1 MITTNNFKQI
11 LRSLGFTEHN
21 NHFTKSFG
29 SLIECVMEVNWNK
42 SELIYPDPVKINDR
56 TTCNF
61 QNPENFVVFECVH
74 RLLSKGYR
82 PEHIE
87 LEKRW
92 SLGHD
97 SKGGKADICVYD
109 ETGQSM
115 LFIIECKT
123 YGKEYDRALKI
134 LKEDGGQLFSY
145 WQQERSTK
153 WISLYASD
161 WKGDEIIYKNDI
173 INCSDDANIVKM
185 EEKDASVLLY
195 KKATTVPEYFE
206 AWTETYGQK
215 IWQGLLFGNDTQAY
229 KIGVRPLRKSDLKD
243 FDPDDKIVNRF
254 EEILRHNNVSDKE
267 NAFNRLVALFICKL
281 VDEIKKQDNDVV
293 EFQYRQG
300 TDTYETLQDRLQRLH
315 TEGMEEFMGEK
326 IFYVSNDY
334 AENLFK
340 NYINHKREK
349 AIEDL
354 KNTIRIL
361 KFYSNN
367 DFSFKDVHNEE
378 LFFQNGKILVEVVQ
392 LFENHKI
399 VYPSKHQFLGDLF
412 EQLLN
417 KGFKQSE
424 GQFFTPTPLTRFI
437 WDSLPLA
444 EIPKVIDYACGSGH
458 FLTEAVE
465 SINSRLQTD
474 ENNTWVEKHIFG
486 IEKDYRLARVSKIS
500 LFMNGAGSG
509 NIIFGDGLENQ
520 PEKHIE
526 NNAFDILVANPPYSV
541 SAFKSHLKLKNNSF
555 ELLNR
560 ISNDGSE
567 IETLFVERIAQ
578 LLKPRGVAAVVLP
591 SSILSN
597 DSNSY
602 TGAREILLKNFLIRS
617 IVQFGSKTFGATGT
631 NTVVLFLEKYNEPP
645 KQSSLKH
652 DSANAII
659 KNSIHTDD
667 WEDGEILRSYLQ
679 KIEVSNEDYW
689 KFTAEAVSFDGFAD
703 CEYLQMYADAF
714 LKLTKTVNLQN
725 SNAFKKLEPS
735 DQSARLK
742 QEFYSYAKQIEFE
755 KLLYFALTYKQTVL
769 IVTAPS
775 DNAKQKRFLGYDWSN
790 RKGAEGIQITQAG
803 GMLYNDTDRNA
814 TSTIASAIR
823 CRFNE
828 TTPPDLG
835 EKQQYCTLAN
845 LSDLLD
851 FSRVGFNK
859 AIKLTPDKKI
869 EIRSKYPLVKL
880 GEIITIIRGVTFDKK
895 YQEQSETKNI
905 VLTADNITL
914 DGHFEI
920 TKKIFVSE
928 SVSFDKEKL
937 LKKDDC
943 FMCFSS
949 GSRQHVGKITFIS
962 EDQPYYAGGFMGIL
976 RVSDRRKLLPKFLY
990 ETLNNET
997 MRDAVRSNSSGT
1009 NIQNLSNK
1017 ITEFK
1022 IPLPPLVIQ
1031 HQIVSECEK
1040 IDEEYNTS
1048 RMSIE
1053 EYKKKIVQVFENLEV
1068 ITRAG
1073 GGKMM
1078 IINKL
1083 CDKIN
1088 PSKSEL
1094 PNFGDDILVSFVEM
1108 TSVSNDGYIEYK
1120 IDKPLSEMRK
1130 GSYTYFAEDDI
1141 IIAKITPCMENGKCA
1156 IATGLT
1162 NKIGFGSS
1170 EFHVLRCN
1178 EHVLNKYLF
1187 GYLNRATI
1195 RQMAEKRM
1203 TGASGHRRV
1212 PISFYEN
1219 LEIPVLP
1226 ISEQEKIVAEVSG
1239 YEVAIAKAQA
1249 VMASCADRK
1258 KAVLEKYLGRK
1269 QRD

>member
-1 MITTNNFKQI
+1 MITRDNFQKV
-11 LRSLGFTEHN
+11 LTKLGFTEDKKV
-21 NHFTKSFG
+21 FSKPFG
-29 SLIECVMEVNWNK
+29 SLAECVMTVNWSK
-42 SELIYPDPVKINDR
+42 GQLIYPESIKINDR

-61 QNPENFVVFECVH
+61 EHPENFVVFECVH
-74 RLLSKGYR
+74 RLLEKGYR

-92 SLGHD
+92 NLGHD

-109 ETGQSM
+109 KDGQNM
-115 LFIIECKT
+115 LFIVECKT
-123 YGKEYDRALKI
+123 FGKEYDKALKK

-161 WKGDEIIYKNDI
+161 LKDDEIVYKNDI

-185 EEKDASVLLY
+185 EEKDKSVLLY

-206 AWTETYGQK
+206 TWTETYGQK
-215 IWQGLLFGNDTQAY
+215 IWQGLLFGDDTQAY

-340 NYINHKREK
+340 NYTNHRREK

-392 LFENHKI
+392 LFENHRI

-424 GQFFTPTPLTRFI
+424 GQFFTPTPITRFI

-465 SINSRLQTD
+465 SINNRLTTD
-474 ENNTWVEKHIFG
+474 ENNSWVEKHIFG

-500 LFMNGAGSG
+500 LFMNGAGGG

-555 ELLNR
+555 HLLNR

-578 LLKPRGVAAVVLP
+578 LLKPQGIAAVVLP

-597 DSNSY
+597 NSGSY

-645 KQSSLKH
+645 KQSSLKY

-659 KNSIHTDD
+659 HSAETDD

-679 KIEVSNEDYW
+679 KIQVTNEDYR
-689 KFTAEAVSFDGFAD
+689 KFTEESVSFDGFSH
-703 CEYLQMYADAF
+703 CEYLNMYADAF
-714 LKLTKTVNLQN
+714 LKLPQTVKSRN
-725 SNAFKKLEPS
+725 SNAFKKLTVSE
-735 DQSARLK
+735 QSEKLK
-742 QEFYSYAKQIEFE
+742 QEFYSYAKPIEFE
-755 KLLYFALTYKQTVL
+755 KLFYFALTYKQTVF
-769 IVTAPS
+769 IVTAPN
-775 DNAKQKRFLGYDWSN
+775 DNDGQKRFLGYYWSDS
-790 RKGAEGIQITQAG
+790 KGYEGIHITQAG
-803 GMLYNDTDRNA
+803 GMLYNETDRNA
-814 TSTIASAIR
+814 TSTIASSIR
-823 CRFNE
+823 SQFTESLLPN
-828 TTPPDLG
+828 LG
-835 EKQQYCTLAN
+835 DKQQYCALAN
-845 LSDLLD
+845 LGDMID
-851 FSRVGFNK
+851 FSRITFNK

-880 GEIITIIRGVTFDKK
+880 GEIAEVLKGKSITSAQTKEGNIKVVAGGIDYAYFHNEANREPNTITISASGANAGFVNLWKEPIFASDCTTVRGKNVLHTFFLYNFLLSIQD
-895 YQEQSETKNI
+895 
-905 VLTADNITL
+905 
-914 DGHFEI
+914 
-920 TKKIFVSE
+920 KIFTLQKGAGQPHVYP
-928 SVSFDKEKL
+928 DDIKL
-937 LKKDDC
+937 LQIPDID
-943 FMCFSS
+943 
-949 GSRQHVGKITFIS
+949 
-962 EDQPYYAGGFMGIL
+962 E
-976 RVSDRRKLLPKFLY
+976 
-990 ETLNNET
+990 
-997 MRDAVRSNSSGT
+997 
-1009 NIQNLSNK
+1009 NL
-1017 ITEFK
+1017 
-1022 IPLPPLVIQ
+1022 Q

-1053 EYKKKIVQVFENLEV
+1053 EYKKKIVQEYEQLEV
-1068 ITRAG
+1068 LVNKNSGGYNRRKISELCKELFAG
-1073 GGKMM
+1073 GDVPKDNWSSEATDKYKIPIYSNGTE
-1078 IINKL
+1078 
-1083 CDKIN
+1083 DKIFIWVYKYF
-1088 PSKSEL
+1088 KS
-1094 PNFGDDILVSFVEM
+1094 
-1108 TSVSNDGYIEYK
+1108 
-1120 IDKPLSEMRK
+1120 
-1130 GSYTYFAEDDI
+1130 
-1141 IIAKITPCMENGKCA
+1141 
-1156 IATGLT
+1156 
-1162 NKIGFGSS
+1162 
-1170 EFHVLRCN
+1170 
-1178 EHVLNKYLF
+1178 
-1187 GYLNRATI
+1187 
-1195 RQMAEKRM
+1195 Q
-1203 TGASGHRRV
+1203 
-1212 PISFYEN
+1212 
-1219 LEIPVLP
+1219 
-1226 ISEQEKIVAEVSG
+1226 
-1239 YEVAIAKAQA
+1239 
-1249 VMASCADRK
+1249 
-1258 KAVLEKYLGRK
+1258 
-1269 QRD
+1269 

>member
-1 MITTNNFKQI
+1 MITRDNFQKI
-11 LRSLGFTEHN
+11 LTKLGFAEDKKV
-21 NHFTKSFG
+21 FSKPFG
-29 SLIECVMEVNWNK
+29 SLADCVMTVNWSK
-42 SELIYPDPVKINDR
+42 GQLIYPESIKINDR
-56 TTCNF
+56 ATCNF
-61 QNPENFVVFECVH
+61 EHPENFVVFECVH
-74 RLLSKGYR
+74 RLLEKGYR

-92 SLGHD
+92 NLGHD
-97 SKGGKADICVYD
+97 SKSGKADICVYD
-109 ETGQSM
+109 KDGQNM
-115 LFIIECKT
+115 LFIVECKT
-123 YGKEYDRALKI
+123 YGKEYDKALKI

-161 WKGDEIIYKNDI
+161 LKDDEIVYKNDI

-185 EEKDASVLLY
+185 EEKDKSVLLY

-206 AWTETYGQK
+206 TWSETYGQK
-215 IWQGLLFGNDTQAY
+215 IWQGLLFGEDTQAY

-315 TEGMEEFMGEK
+315 TEGMQEFMGEK

-340 NYINHKREK
+340 NYTNHKRER

-392 LFENHKI
+392 LFENHRI

-424 GQFFTPTPLTRFI
+424 GQFFTPTPITRFI

-465 SINSRLQTD
+465 SINNRLTTD
-474 ENNTWVEKHIFG
+474 ENNSWVEKHIFG

-500 LFMNGAGSG
+500 LFMNGAGGG

-555 ELLNR
+555 HLLNR

-578 LLKPRGVAAVVLP
+578 LLKPQGVAAVVLP

-597 DSNSY
+597 DSGSY

-617 IVQFGSKTFGATGT
+617 IIQFGSKTFGATGT

-645 KQSSLKH
+645 KQSSLKY

-659 KNSIHTDD
+659 HSAETDD
-667 WEDGEILRSYLQ
+667 WEDGEILSSYLQ
-679 KIEVSNEDYW
+679 KIQVTNEDYR
-689 KFTAEAVSFDGFAD
+689 KFTEESVSFDGFSH
-703 CEYLQMYADAF
+703 CEYLNMYANAF
-714 LKLTKTVNLQN
+714 LKLPQTVKSLN
-725 SNAFKKLEPS
+725 SNALKKLTTSEK
-735 DQSARLK
+735 LK
-742 QEFYSYAKQIEFE
+742 QEFYSYAKPIEFE
-755 KLLYFALTYKQTVL
+755 KLFYFALTYKQTVF
-769 IVTAPS
+769 IVTAPN
-775 DNAKQKRFLGYDWSN
+775 DNDGQKRFLGYDWSN

-814 TSTIASAIR
+814 DDTIASSIR
-823 CRFNE
+823 SRFSG
-828 TTPPDLG
+828 TILPDLG
-835 EKQQYCTLAN
+835 DKQQYCTLAN
-845 LSDLLD
+845 LSDMID
-851 FSRVGFNK
+851 FSRTTFNK

-869 EIRSKYPLVKL
+869 EIRSKYPLKL
-880 GEIITIIRGVTFDKK
+880 FSEIVSVI
-895 YQEQSETKNI
+895 ET
-905 VLTADNITL
+905 
-914 DGHFEI
+914 
-920 TKKIFVSE
+920 
-928 SVSFDKEKL
+928 
-937 LKKDDC
+937 
-943 FMCFSS
+943 
-949 GSRQHVGKITFIS
+949 GSR
-962 EDQPYYAGGFMGIL
+962 PAGGVG
-976 RVSDRRKLLPKFLY
+976 
-990 ETLNNET
+990 TLSEGVLSLGGEHIDNHNG
-997 MRDAVRSNSSGT
+997 RL
-1009 NIQNLSNK
+1009 NLSNAK
-1017 ITEFK
+1017 YVPLSFYNNATRGKLQKNDLLICKDGALTGKVAIVREEINDQQAMINEHLFLIRCENIISQFYLFEFLYSTMGQNLLKANITGSAQGGLNSTNLRNIK
-1022 IPLPPLVIQ
+1022 IPLPPLEIQ
-1031 HQIVSECEK
+1031 RQIVSECEK

-1053 EYKKKIVQVFENLEV
+1053 EYKKKIVQEYEQLEV
-1068 ITRAG
+1068 LVNKNSGEYNRRKISELCKELFAG
-1073 GGKMM
+1073 GDVPKD
-1078 IINKL
+1078 NWSSEAT
-1083 CDKIN
+1083 DK
-1088 PSKSEL
+1088 
-1094 PNFGDDILVSFVEM
+1094 
-1108 TSVSNDGYIEYK
+1108 YK
-1120 IDKPLSEMRK
+1120 IPIYSNGTEDKSLYGYTNISRVNEDAITISARGTIGYTAIRKAPFFPIVRLIVVIPNEKILLHFFKFVLSFTNI
-1130 GSYTYFAEDDI
+1130 SDL
-1141 IIAKITPCMENGKCA
+1141 GK
-1156 IATGLT
+1156 TGGTIPQLT
-1162 NKIGFGSS
+1162 
-1170 EFHVLRCN
+1170 
-1178 EHVLNKYLF
+1178 
-1187 GYLNRATI
+1187 
-1195 RQMAEKRM
+1195 
-1203 TGASGHRRV
+1203 V
-1212 PISFYEN
+1212 PMLKDLS
-1219 LEIPVLP
+1219 IPVPPLT
-1226 ISEQEKIVAEVSG
+1226 EQEKIVAEVSG
-1239 YEVAIAKAQA
+1239 YEAEIAKAQA
-1249 VMASCADRK
+1249 VMAGCADRK
-1258 KAVLEKYLGRK
+1258 KAVLERWLG
-1269 QRD
+1269 

>member
-1 MITTNNFKQI
+1 MITRDNFQKV
-11 LRSLGFTEHN
+11 LTKLGFTEDKKV
-21 NHFTKSFG
+21 FSKPFG
-29 SLIECVMEVNWNK
+29 SLAECIMTVNWSK
-42 SELIYPDPVKINDR
+42 GQLIYPESIKINDR

-61 QNPENFVVFECVH
+61 EHPENFVVFECVH
-74 RLLSKGYR
+74 RLLEKGYR

-92 SLGHD
+92 NLGHD
-97 SKGGKADICVYD
+97 SKSGKADICVYD
-109 ETGQSM
+109 KDGQNM
-115 LFIIECKT
+115 LFIVECKT
-123 YGKEYDRALKI
+123 YGKEYDKALKI

-161 WKGDEIIYKNDI
+161 LKDNEIVYKNDI

-185 EEKDASVLLY
+185 EEKDKSVLLY

-206 AWTETYGQK
+206 TWSETYGQK
-215 IWQGLLFGNDTQAY
+215 IWQGLLFGEDTQAY

-315 TEGMEEFMGEK
+315 TEGMQEFMGEK

-340 NYINHKREK
+340 NYTNHKRER

-392 LFENHKI
+392 LFENHRI

-424 GQFFTPTPLTRFI
+424 GQFFTPTPITRFI

-465 SINSRLQTD
+465 SINNRLTTD
-474 ENNTWVEKHIFG
+474 ENNSWVEKHIFG

-500 LFMNGAGSG
+500 LFMNGAGGG

-555 ELLNR
+555 HLLNR

-578 LLKPRGVAAVVLP
+578 LLKPQGVAAVVLP

-597 DSNSY
+597 DSGSY

-645 KQSSLKH
+645 KQSSLKY

-659 KNSIHTDD
+659 HSAETND
-667 WEDGEILRSYLQ
+667 WEDGEILSSYLQ
-679 KIEVSNEDYW
+679 KIQVTNEDYR
-689 KFTAEAVSFDGFAD
+689 KFTEESVSFDGFSH
-703 CEYLQMYADAF
+703 CEYLNMYANAF
-714 LKLTKTVNLQN
+714 LKLPQTVKSLN
-725 SNAFKKLEPS
+725 SNALKKLTTSEK
-735 DQSARLK
+735 LK
-742 QEFYSYAKQIEFE
+742 QEFYSYAKPIEFE
-755 KLLYFALTYKQTVL
+755 KLFYFALTYKQTVF
-769 IVTAPS
+769 IVTAPN
-775 DNAKQKRFLGYDWSN
+775 DNDGQKRFLGYDWSN

-814 TSTIASAIR
+814 DDTIASSIR
-823 CRFNE
+823 SRFSG
-828 TTPPDLG
+828 TILPDLG
-835 EKQQYCTLAN
+835 DKQQYCTLAN
-845 LSDLLD
+845 LSDMID
-851 FSRVGFNK
+851 FSRTTFNK

-869 EIRSKYPLVKL
+869 EIRSKYPLKL
-880 GEIITIIRGVTFDKK
+880 FSEIVSVI
-895 YQEQSETKNI
+895 ET
-905 VLTADNITL
+905 
-914 DGHFEI
+914 
-920 TKKIFVSE
+920 
-928 SVSFDKEKL
+928 
-937 LKKDDC
+937 
-943 FMCFSS
+943 
-949 GSRQHVGKITFIS
+949 GSR
-962 EDQPYYAGGFMGIL
+962 PAGGVG
-976 RVSDRRKLLPKFLY
+976 
-990 ETLNNET
+990 TLSEGVLSLGGEHIDNHNG
-997 MRDAVRSNSSGT
+997 RL
-1009 NIQNLSNK
+1009 NLSNAK
-1017 ITEFK
+1017 YVPLSFYNNATRGKLQKNDLLICKDGALTGKVAIVREEINDQQAMINEHLFLIRCENIISQFYLFEFLYSTMGQNLLKANITGSAQGGLNSTNLRNIK
-1022 IPLPPLVIQ
+1022 IPLPPLEIQ
-1031 HQIVSECEK
+1031 RQIVSECEK

-1053 EYKKKIVQVFENLEV
+1053 EYKKKIVQEYEQLEV
-1068 ITRAG
+1068 LVNKNSGGYNRRKISELCKELFAG
-1073 GGKMM
+1073 GDVPKD
-1078 IINKL
+1078 NWSSEAT
-1083 CDKIN
+1083 DK
-1088 PSKSEL
+1088 
-1094 PNFGDDILVSFVEM
+1094 
-1108 TSVSNDGYIEYK
+1108 YK
-1120 IDKPLSEMRK
+1120 IPIYSNGTEDKSLYGYTNISRVNEDAITISARGTIGYTAIRKAPFFPIVRLIVAIPNEKILLHFFKFVLSFTNI
-1130 GSYTYFAEDDI
+1130 SDL
-1141 IIAKITPCMENGKCA
+1141 GK
-1156 IATGLT
+1156 TGGTIPQLT
-1162 NKIGFGSS
+1162 
-1170 EFHVLRCN
+1170 
-1178 EHVLNKYLF
+1178 
-1187 GYLNRATI
+1187 
-1195 RQMAEKRM
+1195 
-1203 TGASGHRRV
+1203 V
-1212 PISFYEN
+1212 PMLKDLS
-1219 LEIPVLP
+1219 IPVPPLT
-1226 ISEQEKIVAEVSG
+1226 EQEKIVAEVSG
-1239 YEVAIAKAQA
+1239 YEAEIAKAQA
-1249 VMASCADRK
+1249 VMAGCADRK
-1258 KAVLEKYLGRK
+1258 KAVLERWLG
-1269 QRD
+1269 

>member
-1 MITTNNFKQI
+1 MITRDNFQKV
-11 LRSLGFTEHN
+11 LTKLGFTEDKKV
-21 NHFTKSFG
+21 FSKPFG
-29 SLIECVMEVNWNK
+29 SLAECVMTVNWSK
-42 SELIYPDPVKINDR
+42 GQLIYPESIKINDR

-61 QNPENFVVFECVH
+61 EHPENFVVFECVH
-74 RLLSKGYR
+74 RLLEKGYR

-92 SLGHD
+92 NLGHD
-97 SKGGKADICVYD
+97 SKSGKADICVYD
-109 ETGQSM
+109 EDGQSM

-123 YGKEYDRALKI
+123 YGKEYDKALKI

-161 WKGDEIIYKNDI
+161 LKDDEIVYKNDI

-185 EEKDASVLLY
+185 EEKDKSVLLY

-206 AWTETYGQK
+206 TWTETYGQK
-215 IWQGLLFGNDTQAY
+215 IWQGLLFGKDTQAY
-229 KIGVRPLRKSDLKD
+229 KIGIRPLRKSDLKD

-340 NYINHKREK
+340 NYTNHRREK

-392 LFENHKI
+392 LFENHRI

-424 GQFFTPTPLTRFI
+424 GQFFTPTPITRFI

-465 SINSRLQTD
+465 SINNRLTTD
-474 ENNTWVEKHIFG
+474 ENNSWVEKHIFG

-500 LFMNGAGSG
+500 LFMNGAGGG

-555 ELLNR
+555 HLLNR

-578 LLKPRGVAAVVLP
+578 LLKPQGIAAVVLP

-597 DSNSY
+597 NSGSY

-645 KQSSLKH
+645 KQSSLKY

-659 KNSIHTDD
+659 HSAETDD

-679 KIEVSNEDYW
+679 KIQVTNEDYR
-689 KFTAEAVSFDGFAD
+689 KFTEESVSFGGFSH
-703 CEYLQMYADAF
+703 CEYLNMYADAF
-714 LKLTKTVNLQN
+714 LKLPQTVKSRN
-725 SNAFKKLEPS
+725 SNAFKKLTVSE
-735 DQSARLK
+735 QSEKLK
-742 QEFYSYAKQIEFE
+742 QEFYSYAKPIEFE
-755 KLLYFALTYKQTVL
+755 KLFYFALTYKQTVF
-769 IVTAPS
+769 IVTAPN
-775 DNAKQKRFLGYDWSN
+775 DNDGQKRFLGYYWSDS
-790 RKGAEGIQITQAG
+790 KGYEGIHITQAG

-828 TTPPDLG
+828 TTPSDLG

-880 GEIITIIRGVTFDKK
+880 GNIAEVSSGNSAPQDRGLFVNGKYPFFRTSDIGAVHLHKSLKQTTDYLNDKGVEKLKKYPKGTILMPKSGASTYLNHRVIMGVDGYVVSHLATIIANNEKIIT
-895 YQEQSETKNI
+895 E
-905 VLTADNITL
+905 
-914 DGHFEI
+914 
-920 TKKIFVSE
+920 
-928 SVSFDKEKL
+928 
-937 LKKDDC
+937 
-943 FMCFSS
+943 
-949 GSRQHVGKITFIS
+949 
-962 EDQPYYAGGFMGIL
+962 
-976 RVSDRRKLLPKFLY
+976 FLY
-990 ETLNNET
+990 EFLVLVDVQDLKVNSDYPSLNKS
-997 MRDAVRSNSSGT
+997 DID
-1009 NIQNLSNK
+1009 NI
-1017 ITEFK
+1017 K
-1022 IPLPPLVIQ
+1022 IPLPPLDIQ
-1031 HQIVSECEK
+1031 RQIVSECEK

-1053 EYKKKIVQVFENLEV
+1053 EYKKKIAQVFDNLEV

-1073 GGKMM
+1073 GGKTM

-1083 CDKIN
+1083 CNKMN

-1187 GYLNRATI
+1187 GYLNRETI
-1195 RQMAEKRM
+1195 RQMAAKRM

-1219 LEIPVLP
+1219 LEIPVPSLT
-1226 ISEQEKIVAEVSG
+1226 EQEKIVAEVSG
-1239 YEVAIAKAQA
+1239 YEAEIAKAQA
-1249 VMASCADRK
+1249 VMAGCADRK
-1258 KAVLEKYLGRK
+1258 KAVLERYLW
-1269 QRD
+1269 

>member
-1 MITTNNFKQI
+1 MITRDNFQKV
-11 LRSLGFTEHN
+11 LTKLGFTEDKKV
-21 NHFTKSFG
+21 FSKPFG
-29 SLIECVMEVNWNK
+29 SLAECVMTVNWSK
-42 SELIYPDPVKINDR
+42 GQLIYPESIKINDR

-61 QNPENFVVFECVH
+61 EHPENFVVFECVH
-74 RLLSKGYR
+74 RLLEKGYR

-92 SLGHD
+92 NLGHD

-109 ETGQSM
+109 EDGQSM

-123 YGKEYDRALKI
+123 YGKEYDKALKK

-161 WKGDEIIYKNDI
+161 LKDDEIVYKNDI

-206 AWTETYGQK
+206 TWMETYGQK
-215 IWQGLLFGNDTQAY
+215 IWQGLLFGKDTQAY
-229 KIGVRPLRKSDLKD
+229 KIGIRPLRKSDLKD

-340 NYINHKREK
+340 NYTNHRREK

-392 LFENHKI
+392 LFENHRI

-424 GQFFTPTPLTRFI
+424 GQFFTPTPITRFI

-465 SINSRLQTD
+465 SINNRLTTD
-474 ENNTWVEKHIFG
+474 ENNTWVEKNIFG

-500 LFMNGAGSG
+500 LFMNGAGGG

-578 LLKPRGVAAVVLP
+578 LLKPQGIAAVVLP

-597 DSNSY
+597 NSGSY

-645 KQSSLKH
+645 KQSSLKY

-659 KNSIHTDD
+659 HSAETDD

-679 KIEVSNEDYW
+679 KIQVTNEDYR
-689 KFTAEAVSFDGFAD
+689 KFTEESVSFDGFSH
-703 CEYLQMYADAF
+703 CEYLNMYADAF
-714 LKLTKTVNLQN
+714 FKLPQTVKFRN
-725 SNAFKKLEPS
+725 SNAFKKLTVSE
-735 DQSARLK
+735 QSEKLK
-742 QEFYSYAKQIEFE
+742 QEFYSYAKPIEFE
-755 KLLYFALTYKQTVL
+755 KLFYFALTYKQTVF
-769 IVTAPS
+769 IVTAPN
-775 DNAKQKRFLGYDWSN
+775 DNDGQKRFLGYYWSDS
-790 RKGAEGIQITQAG
+790 KGYEGIHITQAG

-828 TTPPDLG
+828 TTPSDLG

-880 GEIITIIRGVTFDKK
+880 GNIAEVSSGNSAPQDRGLFVNGKYPFFRTSDIGAVHLHKSLKQTTDYLNDKGVEKLKKYPKGTILMPKSGASTYLNHRVIMGVDGYVVSHLATIIANNEKIIT
-895 YQEQSETKNI
+895 E
-905 VLTADNITL
+905 
-914 DGHFEI
+914 
-920 TKKIFVSE
+920 
-928 SVSFDKEKL
+928 
-937 LKKDDC
+937 
-943 FMCFSS
+943 
-949 GSRQHVGKITFIS
+949 
-962 EDQPYYAGGFMGIL
+962 
-976 RVSDRRKLLPKFLY
+976 FLY
-990 ETLNNET
+990 EFLVLVDVQDLKVNSDYPSLNKS
-997 MRDAVRSNSSGT
+997 DID
-1009 NIQNLSNK
+1009 NI
-1017 ITEFK
+1017 K
-1022 IPLPPLVIQ
+1022 IPLPPLDIQ
-1031 HQIVSECEK
+1031 RQIVSECEK

-1053 EYKKKIVQVFENLEV
+1053 EYKKKIAQVFDNLEV

-1083 CDKIN
+1083 CNKMN

-1187 GYLNRATI
+1187 GYLNRETI
-1195 RQMAEKRM
+1195 RQMAAKRM

-1219 LEIPVLP
+1219 LEIPVPSLT
-1226 ISEQEKIVAEVSG
+1226 EQEKIVAEVSG
-1239 YEVAIAKAQA
+1239 YEAEIAKAQA
-1249 VMASCADRK
+1249 VMAGCADRK
-1258 KAVLEKYLGRK
+1258 KAVLERYLW
-1269 QRD
+1269 

>member
-1 MITTNNFKQI
+1 MITRDNFQKI
-11 LRSLGFTEHN
+11 LTKLGFAEDKKV
-21 NHFTKSFG
+21 FSKPFG
-29 SLIECVMEVNWNK
+29 SLADCVMTVNWSK
-42 SELIYPDPVKINDR
+42 GQLIYPESIKINDR
-56 TTCNF
+56 ATCNF
-61 QNPENFVVFECVH
+61 EHPENFVVFECVH
-74 RLLSKGYR
+74 RLLEKGYR

-92 SLGHD
+92 NLGHD
-97 SKGGKADICVYD
+97 SKSGKADICVYD
-109 ETGQSM
+109 KDGQNM
-115 LFIIECKT
+115 LFIVECKT
-123 YGKEYDRALKI
+123 YGKEYDKALKI

-161 WKGDEIIYKNDI
+161 LKDDEIVYKNDI

-185 EEKDASVLLY
+185 EEKDKSVLLY

-206 AWTETYGQK
+206 TWSETYGQK
-215 IWQGLLFGNDTQAY
+215 IWQGLLFGEDTQAY

-315 TEGMEEFMGEK
+315 TEGMQEFMGEK

-340 NYINHKREK
+340 NYTNHKRER

-378 LFFQNGKILVEVVQ
+378 LFFQNVKILVEVVQ
-392 LFENHKI
+392 LFENHRI

-424 GQFFTPTPLTRFI
+424 GQFFTPTPITRFI

-465 SINSRLQTD
+465 SINNRLTTD
-474 ENNTWVEKHIFG
+474 ENNSWVEKHIFG

-500 LFMNGAGSG
+500 LFMNGAGGG

-555 ELLNR
+555 HLLNR

-578 LLKPRGVAAVVLP
+578 LLKPQGVAAVVLP

-597 DSNSY
+597 DSGSY

-617 IVQFGSKTFGATGT
+617 IIQFGSKTFGATGT

-645 KQSSLKH
+645 KQSSLKY

-659 KNSIHTDD
+659 HSAETDD
-667 WEDGEILRSYLQ
+667 WEDGEILSSYLQ
-679 KIEVSNEDYW
+679 KIQVTNEDYR
-689 KFTAEAVSFDGFAD
+689 KFTEESVSFDGFSH
-703 CEYLQMYADAF
+703 CEYLNMYANAF
-714 LKLTKTVNLQN
+714 LKLPQTVKSLN
-725 SNAFKKLEPS
+725 SNALKKLTTSEK
-735 DQSARLK
+735 LK
-742 QEFYSYAKQIEFE
+742 QEFYSYAKPIEFE
-755 KLLYFALTYKQTVL
+755 KLFYFALTYKQTVF
-769 IVTAPS
+769 IVTAPN
-775 DNAKQKRFLGYDWSN
+775 DNDGQKRFLGYDWSN

-814 TSTIASAIR
+814 DDTIASSIR
-823 CRFNE
+823 SRFSG
-828 TTPPDLG
+828 TILPDLG
-835 EKQQYCTLAN
+835 DKQQYCTLAN
-845 LSDLLD
+845 LSDMID
-851 FSRVGFNK
+851 FSRTTFNK

-869 EIRSKYPLVKL
+869 EIRSKYPLKL
-880 GEIITIIRGVTFDKK
+880 FSEIVSVI
-895 YQEQSETKNI
+895 ET
-905 VLTADNITL
+905 
-914 DGHFEI
+914 
-920 TKKIFVSE
+920 
-928 SVSFDKEKL
+928 
-937 LKKDDC
+937 
-943 FMCFSS
+943 
-949 GSRQHVGKITFIS
+949 GSR
-962 EDQPYYAGGFMGIL
+962 PAGGVG
-976 RVSDRRKLLPKFLY
+976 
-990 ETLNNET
+990 TLSEGVLSLGGEHIDNHNG
-997 MRDAVRSNSSGT
+997 RL
-1009 NIQNLSNK
+1009 NLSNAK
-1017 ITEFK
+1017 YVPLSFYNNATRGKLQKNDLLICKDGALTGKVAIVREEINDQQAMINEHLFLIRCENIISQFYLFEFLYSTMGQNLLKANITGSAQGGLNSTNLRNIK
-1022 IPLPPLVIQ
+1022 IPLPPLEIQ
-1031 HQIVSECEK
+1031 RQIVSECEK

-1053 EYKKKIVQVFENLEV
+1053 EYKKKIVQEYEQLEV
-1068 ITRAG
+1068 LVNKNSGEYNRRKISELCKELFAG
-1073 GGKMM
+1073 GDVPKD
-1078 IINKL
+1078 NWSSEAT
-1083 CDKIN
+1083 DK
-1088 PSKSEL
+1088 
-1094 PNFGDDILVSFVEM
+1094 
-1108 TSVSNDGYIEYK
+1108 YK
-1120 IDKPLSEMRK
+1120 IPIYSNGTEDKSLYGYTNISRVNEDAITISARGTIGYTAIRKAPFFPIVRLIVVIPNEKILLHFFKFVLSFTNI
-1130 GSYTYFAEDDI
+1130 SDL
-1141 IIAKITPCMENGKCA
+1141 GK
-1156 IATGLT
+1156 TGGTIPQLT
-1162 NKIGFGSS
+1162 
-1170 EFHVLRCN
+1170 
-1178 EHVLNKYLF
+1178 
-1187 GYLNRATI
+1187 
-1195 RQMAEKRM
+1195 
-1203 TGASGHRRV
+1203 V
-1212 PISFYEN
+1212 PMLKDLS
-1219 LEIPVLP
+1219 IPVPPLT
-1226 ISEQEKIVAEVSG
+1226 EQEKIVAEVSG
-1239 YEVAIAKAQA
+1239 YEAEIAKAQA
-1249 VMASCADRK
+1249 VMAGCADRK
-1258 KAVLEKYLGRK
+1258 KAVLERWLG
-1269 QRD
+1269 

>member
-1 MITTNNFKQI
+1 MITLNNFQKV
-11 LRSLGFTEHN
+11 LTKLGFTEN
-21 NHFTKSFG
+21 KNIFSKSFG
-29 SLIECVMEVNWNK
+29 SLVKCMMTVNWNK
-42 SELIYPDPVKINDR
+42 GELIYPDSIKINDK

-61 QNPENFVVFECVH
+61 KHPENFVVFECVH
-74 RLLSKGYR
+74 RLLEKGYR

-92 SLGHD
+92 NLGHD
-97 SKGGKADICVYD
+97 SKSGKADICVYD
-109 ETGQSM
+109 TDGQRM

-123 YGKEYDRALKI
+123 YGKEYDKALKI

-161 WKGDEIIYKNDI
+161 WKDDAIIYKNDI

-185 EEKDASVLLY
+185 EEKDKSVLLY
-195 KKATTVPEYFE
+195 KKSTTVPEYFE
-206 AWTETYGQK
+206 AWAETYGKK
-215 IWQGLLFGNDTQAY
+215 IWQGLLFGEDTQAY
-229 KIGVRPLRKSDLKD
+229 KIGVRPLCKKDLKD
-243 FDPDDKIVNRF
+243 FDPEDKIVNRF

-300 TDTYETLQDRLQRLH
+300 IDTYETLQDRLQRLH

-340 NYINHKREK
+340 NYTNHKREK

-392 LFENHKI
+392 LFENHRI

-424 GQFFTPTPLTRFI
+424 GQFFTPTPITRFI

-444 EIPKVIDYACGSGH
+444 KIPKVIDYACGSGH

-465 SINSRLQTD
+465 SINNRLTTD
-474 ENNTWVEKHIFG
+474 KNNTWVEKHIFG

-500 LFMNGAGSG
+500 LFMNGAGGG

-578 LLKPRGVAAVVLP
+578 LLKPKGIAAVVLP

-597 DSNSY
+597 DSSSY
-602 TGAREILLKNFLIRS
+602 TSAREVLLKNFLIRS
-617 IVQFGSKTFGATGT
+617 IVQLGSKTFGATGT

-652 DSANAII
+652 DSVNAII
-659 KNSIHTDD
+659 NSAETND
-667 WEDGEILRSYLQ
+667 WEDGEILCSYLQ
-679 KIEVSNEDYW
+679 KIHVTNEDYR
-689 KFTAEAVSFDGFAD
+689 KFTEEIVSFDSFTH
-703 CEYLQMYADAF
+703 CEYLNMYVDAF
-714 LKLTKTVNLQN
+714 LKLTKTVKLRN
-725 SNAFKKLEPS
+725 SNAFKKLPKNE
-735 DQSARLK
+735 QNERLK

-755 KLLYFALTYKQTVL
+755 KLLYFALTYKQTTL

-775 DNAKQKRFLGYDWSN
+775 KNAKQKRFLGYDWSN

-803 GMLYNDTDRNA
+803 GMLYDDTDRNA
-814 TSTIASAIR
+814 TGTIASAIR
-823 CRFNE
+823 SRFNE
-828 TTPPDLG
+828 TTLPDLG
-835 EKQQYCTLAN
+835 DKQKYCALAN
-845 LSDLLD
+845 LSDMID
-851 FSRVGFNK
+851 FLRVDFNK

-869 EIRSKYPLVKL
+869 GISSKYPLMLFSKIVSV
-880 GEIITIIRGVTFDKK
+880 I
-895 YQEQSETKNI
+895 ET
-905 VLTADNITL
+905 
-914 DGHFEI
+914 
-920 TKKIFVSE
+920 
-928 SVSFDKEKL
+928 
-937 LKKDDC
+937 
-943 FMCFSS
+943 
-949 GSRQHVGKITFIS
+949 GSRPVGGVGMLS
-962 EDQPYYAGGFMGIL
+962 EGVLSLGGEHI
-976 RVSDRRKLLPKFLY
+976 D
-990 ETLNNET
+990 NQ
-997 MRDAVRSNSSGT
+997 SGR
-1009 NIQNLSNK
+1009 INLSNPK
-1017 ITEFK
+1017 YVPLSFYNNTTRGKLQKNDVLICKDGALTGKVAIVREELKDKQAMINEHLFMIRCKNLTSQLYLFEFLYSTMGQNLLKSNITGSAQGGLNSTNLKNIK
-1022 IPLPPLVIQ
+1022 IPLPPLEVQ
-1031 HQIVSECEK
+1031 RQIVYECEK
-1040 IDEEYNTS
+1040 IDEEYNSS

-1053 EYKKKIVQVFENLEV
+1053 EYKKKITQVFENLEV
-1068 ITRAG
+1068 ITQMG
-1073 GGKMM
+1073 GG
-1078 IINKL
+1078 
-1083 CDKIN
+1083 
-1088 PSKSEL
+1088 
-1094 PNFGDDILVSFVEM
+1094 GW
-1108 TSVSNDGYIEYK
+1108 
-1120 IDKPLSEMRK
+1120 
-1130 GSYTYFAEDDI
+1130 
-1141 IIAKITPCMENGKCA
+1141 
-1156 IATGLT
+1156 
-1162 NKIGFGSS
+1162 
-1170 EFHVLRCN
+1170 
-1178 EHVLNKYLF
+1178 
-1187 GYLNRATI
+1187 
-1195 RQMAEKRM
+1195 
-1203 TGASGHRRV
+1203 
-1212 PISFYEN
+1212 
-1219 LEIPVLP
+1219 
-1226 ISEQEKIVAEVSG
+1226 
-1239 YEVAIAKAQA
+1239 
-1249 VMASCADRK
+1249 
-1258 KAVLEKYLGRK
+1258 
-1269 QRD
+1269 